1 MLSLLALSI
10 DRYQVLAGA
19 LDIFGQ
25 KKGGT
30 PSVGMPQNN
39 RSIQNMAGLKHAVDR
54 FYQAEPEL
62 RQGKGELF
70 LWEG

>member
-1 MLSLLALSI
+1 
-10 DRYQVLAGA
+10 
-19 LDIFGQ
+19 
-25 KKGGT
+25 
-30 PSVGMPQNN
+30 MPQNN
-39 RSIQNMAGLKHAVDR
+39 RSIQNMAGLKHAPTLNLAVDR